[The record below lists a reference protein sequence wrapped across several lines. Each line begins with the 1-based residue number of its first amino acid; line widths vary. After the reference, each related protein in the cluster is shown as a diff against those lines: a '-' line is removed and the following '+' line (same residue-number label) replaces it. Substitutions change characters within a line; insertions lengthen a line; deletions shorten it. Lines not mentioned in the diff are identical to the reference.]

1 MYSFSILNQ
10 SIVPCPVLTVASW
23 QAYRF
28 LRSQVRWYG
37 THHSLIIFPKK
48 KKEEEFSS
56 LLWSTQ
62 RLYMVKEAEG
72 DVLLELPCF
81 LRDPTSVRNLITGS
95 SASLK
100 PSLYIWKFSLHV
112 LLKPGLK
119 DFEHSLASMW
129 DESNCTVV
137 WTFFCTILL
146 WVWNENWPFLVLWPL
161 LSFPIL
167 LACWVQHFH
176 SIIFGILNSSAGISS
191 PPITLFIVMLPEA
204 YLASHSRMS

>member
-37 THHSLIIFPKK
+37 TPHSLRIFKKKK
-48 KKEEEFSS
+48 KKEECSS

-72 DVLLELPCF
+72 DVLLELSCF
-81 LRDPTSVRNLITGS
+81 LHDPTSISNLITGS

-129 DESNCTVV
+129 DKSNCTVV
-137 WTFFCTILL
+137 WTFFAL
-146 WVWNENWPFLVLWPL
+146 PF
-161 LSFPIL
+161 
-167 LACWVQHFH
+167 
-176 SIIFGILNSSAGISS
+176 FGFGMK
-191 PPITLFIVMLPEA
+191 TDLF
-204 YLASHSRMS
+204 